1 MQNPNIDYILLR
13 SLIVSYLTLFNGR
26 RGQDVVQ
33 ITNKEYE
40 DALNGVWMKKVRNNY
55 HYDTVIK

>member
-26 RGQDVVQ
+26 RGQEVAQ
-33 ITNKEYE
+33 IINKEYE
-40 DALNGVWMKKVRNNY
+40 DSLNGVWMKKVRNNY
-55 HYDTVIK
+55 HYVTVIK